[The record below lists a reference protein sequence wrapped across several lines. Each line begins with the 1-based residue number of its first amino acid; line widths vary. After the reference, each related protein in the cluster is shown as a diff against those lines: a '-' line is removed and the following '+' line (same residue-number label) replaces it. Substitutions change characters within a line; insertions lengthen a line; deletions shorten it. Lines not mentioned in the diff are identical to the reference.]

1 MVNSVMEIIR
11 HNKLSKLSES
21 LQNNPVVGIL
31 GPRQCGK
38 TTLAKQY
45 QKLKEH
51 EKVLFFDCEDP
62 RDLAKLENPM
72 LLWENYSGLVII
84 DEIQRRPDLFPIL
97 RVVVDNNENCRF
109 LILGSAS
116 RDLIA
121 QSSETLAGRI
131 QYLELSGFNLSEI
144 NISDIQK
151 LWIRG
156 GFPRSFLASDTSASA
171 QWRESFIRT
180 FLERDIPNL
189 GIQIP
194 AMQLRRFWSMISH
207 YHGNIF
213 NASEIGRS
221 LNLADTTVKKYLD
234 ILSGTFV
241 VRQLPPWY
249 YNTRKRLIKR
259 PKIYFRDSGLFHSFL
274 NVKTF
279 DELYD
284 NPKLGASW
292 EGFALEQVIQH
303 LELTEDEIFF
313 WAVHTGAKMD
323 LIFGRQGKL
332 WGIEVKYNESP
343 RTTKSVY
350 SAISELNLEHVWLI
364 YPGNDVY
371 PLDKK
376 ITAIGLNKLQDS
388 LNLKN

>member
-51 EKVLFFDCEDP
+51 VKVLFFDCEDP

-313 WAVHTGAKMD
+313 WAVHTGA
-323 LIFGRQGKL
+323 
-332 WGIEVKYNESP
+332 
-343 RTTKSVY
+343 
-350 SAISELNLEHVWLI
+350 
-364 YPGNDVY
+364 
-371 PLDKK
+371 
-376 ITAIGLNKLQDS
+376 
-388 LNLKN
+388 